1 MKDSE
6 TKVSWILRLPA
17 KFQRENDDA
26 TKQTGHLASFGVVF
40 WKVGFIASLSITV
53 SSSETLLVTCHSRC
67 RILAVECMLIKLV
80 FMMESHHCM

>member
-6 TKVSWILRLPA
+6 TRVSWILRLSRN
-17 KFQRENDDA
+17 FQRENDDA

-53 SSSETLLVTCHSRC
+53 PSSETSLVRC
-67 RILAVECMLIKLV
+67 YSQRRIWLV
-80 FMMESHHCM
+80 YARRQDST

>member
-6 TKVSWILRLPA
+6 TKVTWILRLPT
-17 KFQRENDDA
+17 KFDGENDDA

-53 SSSETLLVTCHSRC
+53 SSSETFLARC
-67 RILAVECMLIKLV
+67 YSQRRILAVRCMPIKFD
-80 FMMESHHCM
+80 FMMEIHHCM